1 MSLDFTAVP
10 PPQQGSPFHRA
21 LPSVHREPHAEAL
34 DRAFAAAFDFGAGG
48 TAFFVAWPANKM
60 SSVTVSRIA
69 DFCLGT
75 NQDVGISSTLRLE
88 TQGYIDHP
96 FQMASSY
103 TLQTKVIKGCPFQIE
118 RKSSSNGKSS
128 KTRLENINILVLKK
142 MKTIIMNHNHE

>member
-1 MSLDFTAVP
+1 MFRLSRFKSNKTIIFSIISFHSTSQLS
-10 PPQQGSPFHRA
+10 PQQGSPFHRA

-34 DRAFAAAFDFGAGG
+34 DRAFGAAFDFGAGG
-48 TAFFVAWPANKM
+48 TAFFVALPANKM

-103 TLQTKVIKGCPFQIE
+103 TLQTKVIKGCPFQI
-118 RKSSSNGKSS
+118 GK
-128 KTRLENINILVLKK
+128 KK
-142 MKTIIMNHNHE
+142 FVQWEIFQK

>member
-1 MSLDFTAVP
+1 MFRLSRLKSNKTIIFSIISFHVTRLHSCP

-34 DRAFAAAFDFGAGG
+34 DRAFGAAFDFGAGG
-48 TAFFVAWPANKM
+48 TAFFVALPANKM

-69 DFCLGT
+69 DVCLGT

-88 TQGYIDHP
+88 TQGYIDRP

-103 TLQTKVIKGCPFQIE
+103 TLQTKVIKDCPFQIE
-118 RKSSSNGKSS
+118 
-128 KTRLENINILVLKK
+128 KK
-142 MKTIIMNHNHE
+142 